1 MTEQQQVLPRVPVTV
16 LSGYLG
22 AGKTTLLN
30 HVLHNREGMRVA
42 VIVNDL
48 SEVNID
54 AGLIRD
60 GGGLSR
66 IDEKLVEM
74 SNGCICCTLRED
86 LLKEVERLAL
96 DGSFDYILIESTG
109 IGEPVPVAQTFTY
122 IDEELGIDL
131 TKFTR
136 LDTMVTVVDAAQFW
150 RDFYS
155 KETLKDRGQEAGE
168 DDVRGIVHLLT
179 DQVEFCDVLILNK
192 CDLVSEDELLKLEKA
207 LHAMQPEARLIRTT
221 HGQID
226 PREILNTG
234 RFDFEKASQSAGWI
248 RELMKE
254 EHTPETEEY
263 GIHSF
268 VYHRKR
274 PFHPDRLLRW
284 IAKWPDS
291 IVRSKGLI
299 WLATRNH
306 MAVSFSHAG
315 TSKQLGPAGL
325 WVGAMSDEERQMHF
339 GDTLPPI
346 PDWDEQW
353 GDRVTKLVFIG
364 IDMDRAEI
372 ERTLDDTLLTEEEM
386 QMNWRELKDPFPA
399 WS

>member
-1 MTEQQQVLPRVPVTV
+1 MLDQQVQQRVPVTV

-192 CDLVSEDELLKLEKA
+192 CDLVSEEELSKLEKA
-207 LHAMQPEARLIRTT
+207 LHAMQPEAKLIRTT

-268 VYHRKR
+268 VYYRKR
-274 PFHPDRLLRW
+274 PFHPERLLRW
-284 IAKWPDS
+284 IAKWPDN
-291 IVRSKGLI
+291 IVRSKGLM

-306 MAVSFSHAG
+306 MAISFSHAG
-315 TSKQLGPAGL
+315 TSKQLAPAGI
-325 WVGAMSDEERQMHF
+325 WVGAMSEEERQLHF
-339 GDTLPPI
+339 GDTLPSI
-346 PDWDEQW
+346 TDWDDEW

-372 ERTLDDTLLTEEEM
+372 ERTLDETLLTEEEM
-386 QMNWRELKDPFPA
+386 LMNWRELKDPFPA

>member
-1 MTEQQQVLPRVPVTV
+1 MSVSEKQQHIQNRVPVTV

-131 TKFTR
+131 TRFTR

-155 KETLKDRGQEAGE
+155 KETLKDRG
-168 DDVRGIVHLLT
+168 H
-179 DQVEFCDVLILNK
+179 
-192 CDLVSEDELLKLEKA
+192 
-207 LHAMQPEARLIRTT
+207 
-221 HGQID
+221 
-226 PREILNTG
+226 
-234 RFDFEKASQSAGWI
+234 
-248 RELMKE
+248 
-254 EHTPETEEY
+254 
-263 GIHSF
+263 
-268 VYHRKR
+268 
-274 PFHPDRLLRW
+274 
-284 IAKWPDS
+284 
-291 IVRSKGLI
+291 
-299 WLATRNH
+299 
-306 MAVSFSHAG
+306 
-315 TSKQLGPAGL
+315 
-325 WVGAMSDEERQMHF
+325 
-339 GDTLPPI
+339 
-346 PDWDEQW
+346 
-353 GDRVTKLVFIG
+353 
-364 IDMDRAEI
+364 
-372 ERTLDDTLLTEEEM
+372 
-386 QMNWRELKDPFPA
+386 
-399 WS
+399 

>member
-1 MTEQQQVLPRVPVTV
+1 
-16 LSGYLG
+16 
-22 AGKTTLLN
+22 
-30 HVLHNREGMRVA
+30 MRVA

-155 KETLKDRGQEAGE
+155 KETLMDRGQEAGE
-168 DDVRGIVHLLT
+168 GDVRGIVHLLT

-192 CDLVSEDELLKLEKA
+192 CDLVSEEELLKLEKA
-207 LHAMQPEARLIRTT
+207 LHAMQPGAKLIRTT

-226 PREILNTG
+226 PKDILNT
-234 RFDFEKASQSAGWI
+234 D
-248 RELMKE
+248 
-254 EHTPETEEY
+254 
-263 GIHSF
+263 
-268 VYHRKR
+268 
-274 PFHPDRLLRW
+274 
-284 IAKWPDS
+284 
-291 IVRSKGLI
+291 GLI
-299 WLATRNH
+299 LKKR
-306 MAVSFSHAG
+306 VSLQAG
-315 TSKQLGPAGL
+315 SA
-325 WVGAMSDEERQMHF
+325 
-339 GDTLPPI
+339 
-346 PDWDEQW
+346 
-353 GDRVTKLVFIG
+353 
-364 IDMDRAEI
+364 
-372 ERTLDDTLLTEEEM
+372 
-386 QMNWRELKDPFPA
+386 N
-399 WS
+399 

>member
-1 MTEQQQVLPRVPVTV
+1 
-16 LSGYLG
+16 
-22 AGKTTLLN
+22 
-30 HVLHNREGMRVA
+30 
-42 VIVNDL
+42 
-48 SEVNID
+48 
-54 AGLIRD
+54 
-60 GGGLSR
+60 
-66 IDEKLVEM
+66 M

-155 KETLKDRGQEAGE
+155 KETLRDRGQEAGE

-192 CDLVSEDELLKLEKA
+192 CDLVSEDELIKLEKA

-274 PFHPDRLLRW
+274 PFHPERLLRW
-284 IAKWPDS
+284 IAKWPES
-291 IVRSKGLI
+291 IVRSKGLM

-325 WVGAMSDEERQMHF
+325 WVGAMSEEERQMHF

-372 ERTLDDTLLTEEEM
+372 ERTLDETLLTEEEM
-386 QMNWRELKDPFPA
+386 LMNWRELKDPFPA